1 MAFQWL
7 KDWFVFQIRRYEF
20 IRRSLTRGD
29 KSASPTFV
37 IEGKKVTHKQ
47 NGGNGLI
54 DPIPGPPESLSSFD
68 DAKFDRFDKFDF
80 DPMTFLENKSPF
92 KGSKPPM
99 MSKSKSEAM
108 SGKGS
113 ATSVTLPVLHID
125 GMFISV
131 LPKLRCSHEVDFY

>member
-1 MAFQWL
+1 
-7 KDWFVFQIRRYEF
+7 
-20 IRRSLTRGD
+20 
-29 KSASPTFV
+29 
-37 IEGKKVTHKQ
+37 
-47 NGGNGLI
+47 
-54 DPIPGPPESLSSFD
+54 
-68 DAKFDRFDKFDF
+68 
-80 DPMTFLENKSPF
+80 MTFLENKSPF

-131 LPKLRCSHEVDFY
+131 LPELRCSHEVDFY